1 MDSHCFC
8 LSLSVTATE
17 SEDLMRSLHTAFVIC
32 NDLMNLRQFWEIQ
45 AGIFFHSYW
54 KYSITSAE
62 KHARPTLVLMHCT
75 FIPCT
80 ESGMLWTRDIWV
92 WRQNWIL
99 LVDQHSCP
107 HLWPWHVGRDW
118 KNKKI
123 VRIRIRRRKAF
134 SALTLLE
141 TGEKSRAATHPQ
153 WKEPVWGGLGIWLG
167 RFLSETFQASPT
179 ARRPKGRPGHGW
191 EIMSLR

>member
-1 MDSHCFC
+1 
-8 LSLSVTATE
+8 
-17 SEDLMRSLHTAFVIC
+17 MRSLHTAFVIC
-32 NDLMNLRQFWEIQ
+32 NDLMNLKQFWEIQ

-62 KHARPTLVLMHCT
+62 EHARPTLVLMHCT
-75 FIPCT
+75 FTPCT

-92 WRQNWIL
+92 WKQNWIL